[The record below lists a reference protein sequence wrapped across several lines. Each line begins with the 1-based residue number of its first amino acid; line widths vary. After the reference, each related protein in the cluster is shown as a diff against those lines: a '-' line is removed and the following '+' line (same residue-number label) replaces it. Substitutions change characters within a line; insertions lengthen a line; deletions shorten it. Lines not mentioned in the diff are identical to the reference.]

1 MEEELKKIYD
11 ELESDAYNIE
21 YHTYDYKIT
30 NQIIR
35 RNFEK
40 LFKAQ
45 TNKGGQAEVLVKP
58 FATEI
63 CIAHVKDG
71 IEEYNRV
78 AYEKCKKQLLK
89 IIAILYH
96 AQIDIKVKDIIPVE
110 KGDVYWYKIKERTLD
125 LGEAL
130 RITYWVDDL
139 G

>member
-1 MEEELKKIYD
+1 MEKIK
-11 ELESDAYNIE
+11 S
-21 YHTYDYKIT
+21 KP
-30 NQIIR
+30 R
-35 RNFEK
+35 
-40 LFKAQ
+40 
-45 TNKGGQAEVLVKP
+45 VKP

-71 IEEYNRV
+71 IEEYNRD
-78 AYEKCKKQLLK
+78 AYKKCEEQLLK

-130 RITYWVDDL
+130 RITYWVDDS